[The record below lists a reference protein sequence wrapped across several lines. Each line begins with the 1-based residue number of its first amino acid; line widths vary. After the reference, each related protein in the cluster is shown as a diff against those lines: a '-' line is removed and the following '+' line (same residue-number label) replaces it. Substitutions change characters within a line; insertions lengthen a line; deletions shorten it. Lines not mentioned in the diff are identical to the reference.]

1 MKVILRTGVANLG
14 EAGELKDVS
23 DGFAR
28 NFLFPRKLAYL
39 SSKAMEKKVAEE
51 RQAKE
56 RRAEKERRGKLELAG
71 KLKDVSLT
79 LLATVG
85 TEEQLYGSVSE
96 RDIVAALSASYQ
108 IDLDEKAIRL
118 EEPIKQLGVY
128 RVPVRLSPEV
138 DSTITVWVVKND
150 GQHQS

>member
-14 EAGELKDVS
+14 EAGELKEVT

-28 NFLFPRKLAYL
+28 NFLLPRKLAYL
-39 SSKAMEKKVAEE
+39 SSKAAEKKVGE
-51 RQAKE
+51 E
-56 RRAEKERRGKLELAG
+56 RRARERRVEKEHRTKLELAG

-79 LLATVG
+79 LSVTVG

-96 RDIVAALSASYQ
+96 RDIVAALAADYQ
-108 IDLDEKAIRL
+108 IELEAKAIQL
-118 EEPIKQLGVY
+118 EEPIKRLGVY
-128 RVPVRLSPEV
+128 RVPVKLGSDVE
-138 DSTITVWVVKND
+138 STITVWVVKSD